1 MSAPRFNFAWQ
12 THRGRVR
19 DHNEDAVAVEPDSGL
34 VVVADG
40 IGGASA
46 GEVAS
51 RLAIQTVT
59 ERFRGKSRPPVDK
72 KDALRRAEAAV
83 DAASRAIWEEASRTP
98 GYAGMGTTV
107 VVGYAREDWIAFAH
121 VGDSRLYRL
130 RNGDLVQL
138 TRDHSLIQE
147 VVDQGFFEDLEQAR
161 RYGIAENILTR
172 GLGSADPVRVDCG
185 DANLLEGDI
194 YLFCTDGLTNMVSDE
209 GIRDLLLAQGDDLEK
224 LSHSLI
230 DAACNGGGLDNI
242 TVALMRVGA

>member
-1 MSAPRFNFAWQ
+1 MAASRLEFAWQ

-19 DHNEDAVAVEPDSGL
+19 AHNEDAVAVEPDSGL

-51 RLAIQTVT
+51 RLATQTIT
-59 ERFRGKSRPPVDK
+59 QRFRGKTRPPADK
-72 KDALRRAEAAV
+72 KEALRRAEAAI
-83 DAASRAIWEEASRTP
+83 DAANRAIWEEAFRTP

-107 VVGYAREDWIAFAH
+107 VMGYARGEWLAFAH

-130 RNGDLVQL
+130 RQGQLLQL

-147 VVDQGFFEDLEQAR
+147 VVDQGFFRDIEQAR

-172 GLGSADPVRVDCG
+172 GLGSADPVRVDCD
-185 DANLLEGDI
+185 DADLMAGDI
-194 YLFCTDGLTNMVSDE
+194 YLFCTDGLTNMVNDE
-209 GIRDLLLAQGDDLEK
+209 RIRDMLLAEGDDLEH
-224 LSHSLI
+224 LAQSLI
-230 DAACNGGGLDNI
+230 DAACTCGGLDNI
-242 TVALMRVGA
+242 TVALMRVGP